1 MTLLTHEAAE
11 AIEWLRLRIPD
22 RYFDSFRDEME
33 TAMRDVLERYGFD
46 QELVDGF
53 GVKQL
58 LARRIPINPASSP
71 IIGRMT
77 SVRVTMYVGGG
88 RWAVDDNGKVY
99 EQDLAGVWR
108 ASLMTLD
115 EVKANS
121 TTYSPTIIQIRR
133 NAP

>member
-22 RYFDSFRDEME
+22 RYFENFRHEME
-33 TAMRDVLERYGFD
+33 GAMREVLERYGFD

-58 LARRIPINPASSP
+58 LARRIPINPASCP
-71 IIGRMT
+71 TIGKMT
-77 SVRVTMYVGGG
+77 SVRVTVYVGGG
-88 RWAVDDNGKVY
+88 RWAVDEDGKVY
-99 EQDLAGVWR
+99 EQDMAGVWHT
-108 ASLMTLD
+108 SLMTLE

-133 NAP
+133 SDP